1 MDDRERVEEALKGS
15 YTPLINA
22 IIAKNPDKV
31 KELLNAGA
39 DPNEKDSTYLWLPT
53 KWAAFVYKYGIDKTN
68 GDTDYDDRENLGEI
82 DKLLDKSGAEN
93 EPYNSL
99 LREDD
104 YNFSPIVTEDD
115 YEEAQLISD
124 VNNPEGGRRILK
136 SKKTKKKRKTKKR
149 KTKKSKTKKSKT
161 KKRKTKKSKTKKRK
175 TKKS

>member
-1 MDDRERVEEALKGS
+1 M
-15 YTPLINA
+15 
-22 IIAKNPDKV
+22 
-31 KELLNAGA
+31 NAGA
-39 DPNEKDSTYLWLPT
+39 DPNEKDSTYHWLPT
-53 KWAAFVYKYGIDKTN
+53 KWVAFVYKYGIDKTN

-124 VNNPEGGRRILK
+124 VNNPEGGRRIRK
-136 SKKTKKKRKTKKR
+136 SKKTKKKSKTKKR

-161 KKRKTKKSKTKKRK
+161 KKSKSKRRK
-175 TKKS
+175 H